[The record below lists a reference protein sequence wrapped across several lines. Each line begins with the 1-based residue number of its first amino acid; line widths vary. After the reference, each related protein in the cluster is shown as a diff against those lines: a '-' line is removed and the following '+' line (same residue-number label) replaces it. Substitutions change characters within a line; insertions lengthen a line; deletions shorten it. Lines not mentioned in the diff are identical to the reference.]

1 MYLEVGKR
9 YSRILTD
16 IMVGRGINGIDFIAL
31 DNALI
36 LSIDGNDV
44 VEIASM
50 RKGEFFYR
58 LSYVEKSH
66 IVQAEPFSPKGDY
79 WVQDSN
85 KSSCK
90 YVVEMT
96 EAEYELNK
104 QLGIQ
109 VYPKNQ

>member
-16 IMVGRGINGIDFIAL
+16 IMVGRGINGIDFITL
-31 DNALI
+31 ENALI

-50 RKGEFFYR
+50 KKGECFYR
-58 LSYVEKSH
+58 ITYVDKSH
-66 IVQAEPFSPKGDY
+66 IVQTEPFSPKGNY
-79 WVQDSN
+79 CVRYSN
-85 KSSCK
+85 NSCCT
-90 YVVEMT
+90 YTIELT
-96 EAEYELNK
+96 EEEYELNK

-109 VYPKNQ
+109 VYPKD